1 MGIPPAQSG
10 FFVFLSKKE
19 EITVTLQYVYQE
31 KKFSVTVRWT
41 DESQRSVIN
50 QEIICQLQQLYGV
63 EYCSF
68 LEIARQLDQKV
79 DNLYQQIH
87 TYSNEHKA
95 ISYNP
100 AYRRVLLQSY
110 ASIADYIEENIG
122 ADTGEVSIVVK
133 ELFLQILDKLKELVE
148 VYLAD
153 HTYQSK
159 YRSRR
164 RNYEQEVEAMEEIQ
178 SPLDFE
184 SVILQMTDIAR
195 MLEQLTES
203 QRSRLVKHI
212 FLGYTLQEIANQEG
226 VSNQSVSASITAA
239 LKKLRSILE
248 K

>member
-1 MGIPPAQSG
+1 M
-10 FFVFLSKKE
+10 
-19 EITVTLQYVYQE
+19 TLQYVYQE

-41 DESQRSVIN
+41 DESQRSVIY

-212 FLGYTLQEIANQEG
+212 FLGYTL
-226 VSNQSVSASITAA
+226 
-239 LKKLRSILE
+239 
-248 K
+248 